1 MSDVERYDCC
11 PIGMTLREDEN
22 GVPIVE
28 HGEPLCEK
36 FNAFVEKVLSGP
48 NPPTFENPH

>member
-11 PIGMTLREDEN
+11 SIGMTLREDEN

-28 HGEPLCEK
+28 HDEPLCEK
-36 FNAFVEKVLSGP
+36 FKAAARIRFSGGGGS
-48 NPPTFENPH
+48 NT